1 MILHRR
7 EFASWGFSIV
17 GGADVVS
24 GAAAAGVGNG
34 VNGVGGG
41 GSVGGGSAGG
51 SGRPTEPI
59 HVLFVVPES
68 PAAKDAKLRYVRAG
82 VTNYLAAVQSP
93 RSRPRS
99 RQVAILTSLCRL
111 YPWPVEIHIIDW
123 SEERDDFEMGDVT
136 TEERGSANCGERN
149 NIL

>member
-24 GAAAAGVGNG
+24 GVAAGAGNG

-41 GSVGGGSAGG
+41 GSGGGGSAGG

-111 YPWPVEIHIIDW
+111 YPWPVEILIG
-123 SEERDDFEMGDVT
+123 RRVKGCF
-136 TEERGSANCGERN
+136 
-149 NIL
+149 